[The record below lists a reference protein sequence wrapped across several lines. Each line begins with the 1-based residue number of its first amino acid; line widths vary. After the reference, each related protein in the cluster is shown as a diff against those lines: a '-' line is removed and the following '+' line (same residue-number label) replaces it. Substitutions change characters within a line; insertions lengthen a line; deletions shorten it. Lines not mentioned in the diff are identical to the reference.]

1 MKDIKIIAEDDH
13 GLTAGQIEGALR
25 ESLRGRTLKRVLT
38 CRKIVQNGDRQNG
51 HQRILRQ
58 DGRRF

>member
-25 ESLRGRTLKRVLT
+25 ESLGGRVARCERDDLGVNREFEYLSDSRSLNV
-38 CRKIVQNGDRQNG
+38 
-51 HQRILRQ
+51 
-58 DGRRF
+58 